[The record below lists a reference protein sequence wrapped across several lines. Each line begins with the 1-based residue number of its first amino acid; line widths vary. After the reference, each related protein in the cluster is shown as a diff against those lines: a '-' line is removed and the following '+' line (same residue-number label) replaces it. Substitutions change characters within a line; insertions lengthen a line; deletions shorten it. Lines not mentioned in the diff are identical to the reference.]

1 MSRRPP
7 LILDEPARI
16 TLEQMRDRHPKPYL
30 RERAAALLKI
40 ANGIAPARVAREALL
55 KPRYADTVY
64 EWLDRYLAEG
74 IAGLY
79 IKPGRGR
86 KPAFSPSGRG
96 HRQRRG

>member
-79 IKPGRGR
+79 IKLGRGR